1 MSSKAPTAGAR
12 TRAPE
17 PPDGA
22 GRAQL
27 RRELERRGVAGEVAE
42 RLAGD
47 LAARCASL
55 TPEARRGALTG
66 MALASAVH
74 QEHAEALLRSQRDL
88 ADIERMM
95 AGFALELKK
104 VDEAVKILS
113 TFVGRIREQSA
124 PDPNRVV
131 H

>member
-1 MSSKAPTAGAR
+1 MSTKAPTAQRATAEAR
-12 TRAPE
+12 T
-17 PPDGA
+17 
-22 GRAQL
+22 GRIAL
-27 RRELERRGVAGEVAE
+27 RRELERRGVSEELAE
-42 RLAGD
+42 RLASE
-47 LAARCASL
+47 LAAACTSL

-74 QEHAEALLRSQRDL
+74 REHAEALRRSQRDL
-88 ADIERMM
+88 AEIERMM
-95 AGFALELKK
+95 AGFATELKK

-124 PDPNRVV
+124 ADPDRIV